1 MKKIGKYEICGLL
14 GKGAMSTVYKV
25 RFPKFGKIV
34 ALKLLSPHP
43 HLVGSLGMEE
53 IKERFVT
60 EAMTMASLRHP
71 NIVAIWD
78 FDETE
83 GRPFL
88 VMEYYC
94 NNLGLIIGETYQ
106 IEDPSR
112 ALTLD
117 KTVHYL
123 RQILAGLIRL
133 HQAGIIHRDI
143 KPYNILVTDEDTV
156 KISDFAFSKLRGEVW
171 KPPPNLMVGS
181 PCYAAPEQEQ
191 DPDGVDVRADI
202 YSVGVMSHRML
213 TGKFPVETGI
223 RASEFHP
230 DLTKEWDSFLT
241 TAVAQERRDRFASS
255 AEMLK
260 ALEQL
265 ATDWE
270 ERKERICSIAP
281 PLPATK
287 KDKRDS
293 KRILRA
299 QSIKVRPRQAREVFQ
314 LDQLWRPRH
323 YVNND
328 FKEHGDA
335 TVTDRVTGLV
345 WQQDGSDFPMTW
357 NEAQVYVQ
365 RLNSEHFAGRS
376 NWRLPTVTELSS
388 LLTETSH
395 IADLCI
401 EPIFSQEKRWL
412 WSADRRSF
420 VAAWYVSVDMGFV
433 SWQDFSCYFF
443 VRAVCSDFL
452 GDFAKVVSED
462 H

>member
-1 MKKIGKYEICGLL
+1 MKKIGKYQICGLL
-14 GKGAMSTVYKV
+14 GKGAMSIVYKV
-25 RFPKFGKIV
+25 RLPKFGKIV

-53 IKERFVT
+53 IKKRFVT

-71 NIVAIWD
+71 NIVSIWD
-78 FDETE
+78 FDEAE

-123 RQILAGLIRL
+123 RQVLAGLKRL
-133 HQAGIIHRDI
+133 HHAGIIHRDI
-143 KPYNILVTDEDTV
+143 KPFNILVTDEDTV

-171 KPPPNLMVGS
+171 KPPPNVMVGS

-213 TGKFPVETGI
+213 TGKFPLEARI
-223 RASEFHP
+223 RASEFHS
-230 DLTKEWDSFLT
+230 DLTGEWDSFLT
-241 TAVAQERRDRFASS
+241 KAVAPERGDRFASS
-255 AEMLK
+255 AEMLQ
-260 ALEQL
+260 ALELL
-265 ATDWE
+265 AADWQ

-281 PLPATK
+281 PQPATK
-287 KDKRDS
+287 KNKPGS

-299 QSIKVRPRQAREVFQ
+299 QPIKVRPRQAREVLQ

-323 YVNND
+323 SVDND
-328 FKEHGDA
+328 FKEHADT
-335 TVTDRVTGLV
+335 TVTDRVTGLL
-345 WQQDGSDFPMTW
+345 WQQEGSDFPMTW

-365 RLNSEHFAGRS
+365 HLNSERFGGRS
-376 NWRLPTVTELSS
+376 NWRLPTVPELCS
-388 LLTETSH
+388 LLTETGDA
-395 IADLCI
+395 ADLCI
-401 EPIFSQEKRWL
+401 EPLFSQEKRWL
-412 WSADRRSF
+412 WSADHRSF

-443 VRAVCSDFL
+443 VRAVCSDSL

>member
-14 GKGAMSTVYKV
+14 GKGAMSIVYKV
-25 RFPKFGKIV
+25 RLPKFGKIA

-53 IKERFVT
+53 IKKRFVA
-60 EAMTMASLRHP
+60 EAKTMASLRHP
-71 NIVAIWD
+71 NIVSIWD
-78 FDETE
+78 FDEAE

-94 NNLGLIIGETYQ
+94 NSLGLIIGETYR

-112 ALTLD
+112 ALTLE

-133 HQAGIIHRDI
+133 HQAEIIHRDI
-143 KPYNILVTDEDTV
+143 KPFNILVTDEDTV

-171 KPPPNLMVGS
+171 KPPPNVMVGS

-191 DPDGVDVRADI
+191 EPDGVDVRADI

-213 TGKFPVETGI
+213 TGKFPVETSI

-230 DLTKEWDSFLT
+230 DLTGEWDSFLT
-241 TAVAQERRDRFASS
+241 KAVAPGRRDRFASS
-255 AEMLK
+255 AEMLN

-265 ATDWE
+265 AADWQ
-270 ERKERICSIAP
+270 ERKEQICSIAP
-281 PLPATK
+281 AHPATK
-287 KDKRDS
+287 KNKVDS
-293 KRILRA
+293 TRILRA
-299 QSIKVRPRQAREVFQ
+299 QPIKVRPRQARQEFQ

-323 YVNND
+323 YLDND
-328 FKEHGDA
+328 FREHGDT
-335 TVTDRVTGLV
+335 TVTDRVTGLL

-357 NEAQVYVQ
+357 KEAQVYVQ
-365 RLNSEHFAGRS
+365 QLNGERFAGRS
-376 NWRLPTVTELSS
+376 NWRLPTVTELCS
-388 LLTETSH
+388 LLTETGD
-395 IADLCI
+395 AAALCI
-401 EPIFSQEKRWL
+401 ESIFSQEKRWL

-443 VRAVCSDFL
+443 VRAVCSDSFGSL
-452 GDFAKVVSED
+452 
-462 H
+462 

>member
-1 MKKIGKYEICGLL
+1 MKKIGKYQICGLL
-14 GKGAMSTVYKV
+14 GKGAMSIVYKV

-53 IKERFVT
+53 IKKRFVT

-71 NIVAIWD
+71 NIVSIWD
-78 FDETE
+78 FDEAE

-117 KTVHYL
+117 KTLYYL
-123 RQILAGLIRL
+123 RQILAGLKRL
-133 HQAGIIHRDI
+133 HHAGIIHRDI
-143 KPYNILVTDEDTV
+143 KPFNILVTDEDTV

-171 KPPPNLMVGS
+171 KPPPNVMVGS

-191 DPDGVDVRADI
+191 HPDGVDVRADI

-213 TGKFPVETGI
+213 TGKFPVEAKI
-223 RASEFHP
+223 RASELNP
-230 DLTKEWDSFLT
+230 DLTGEWDSFLT
-241 TAVAQERRDRFASS
+241 KAVAPERGERFTSS
-255 AEMLK
+255 TEMLQ
-260 ALEQL
+260 ALELL
-265 ATDWE
+265 AADWE

-281 PLPATK
+281 PHPATK
-287 KDKRDS
+287 KNKPGS

-299 QSIKVRPRQAREVFQ
+299 QPIKVGPRQAREVFK

-323 YVNND
+323 YVDHD
-328 FKEHGDA
+328 FKEHGDT
-335 TVTDRVTGLV
+335 TVTDRVTGLL

-365 RLNSEHFAGRS
+365 HLNSEHFGGRS
-376 NWRLPTVTELSS
+376 NWRLPTVTELCS
-388 LLTETSH
+388 LLTETGDA
-395 IADLCI
+395 ADLCI
-401 EPIFSQEKRWL
+401 EPIFSQEKRWF

-443 VRAVCSDFL
+443 VRAVCSDSF

>member
-14 GKGAMSTVYKV
+14 GRGAMSIVYKV
-25 RFPKFGKIV
+25 RFPRFDKIA

-43 HLVGSLGMEE
+43 HLIGSLGMKE
-53 IKERFVT
+53 IKKRFVA
-60 EAMTMASLRHP
+60 EAKTMASLRHP
-71 NIVAIWD
+71 NIVSIWD
-78 FDETE
+78 FDEDE

-94 NNLGLIIGETYQ
+94 NSLGLIIGETYQ

-143 KPYNILVTDEDTV
+143 KPFNILVTDEDTV

-171 KPPPNLMVGS
+171 KPPSNVMVGS

-191 DPDGVDVRADI
+191 EPDGVDVRADI

-213 TGKFPVETGI
+213 TGKFPVEARI

-230 DLTKEWDSFLT
+230 DVTEEWDSFLT
-241 TAVAQERRDRFASS
+241 RAVAPERRDRFASS
-255 AEMLK
+255 AEMLQ

-265 ATDWE
+265 AADWQ
-270 ERKERICSIAP
+270 ERKEQICAIAP
-281 PLPATK
+281 PHPTTK
-287 KDKRDS
+287 KNKPDS
-293 KRILRA
+293 ARILRA
-299 QSIKVRPRQAREVFQ
+299 QPIKVRPRQARQEFQ
-314 LDQLWRPRH
+314 LDQLWRPRR
-323 YVNND
+323 YVDND
-328 FKEHGDA
+328 FKEHGDS
-335 TVTDRVTGLV
+335 TVTDRVTGLL

-357 NEAQVYVQ
+357 KEAQAYVQ
-365 RLNSEHFAGRS
+365 RLNSENFAGRS
-376 NWRLPTVTELSS
+376 NWRLPTVTELCS
-388 LLTETSH
+388 LLTE
-395 IADLCI
+395 AGDAAALCI
-401 EPIFSQEKRWL
+401 EPLFSQEKRWL
-412 WSADRRSF
+412 WSADQRSF

-443 VRAVCSDFL
+443 VRAVCSDSF
-452 GDFAKVVSED
+452 
-462 H
+462 

>member
-14 GKGAMSTVYKV
+14 GKGAMSIVYKV

-53 IKERFVT
+53 IKKRFVT

-71 NIVAIWD
+71 NIVSIWD
-78 FDETE
+78 FDEAE

-94 NNLGLIIGETYQ
+94 NNLGLIMGETYQ
-106 IEDPSR
+106 IENPSR

-117 KTVHYL
+117 KTVHYM
-123 RQILAGLIRL
+123 RQILAGLMRL
-133 HQAGIIHRDI
+133 HHAGIIHRDI
-143 KPYNILVTDEDTV
+143 KPFNILVTDEDTA

-171 KPPPNLMVGS
+171 KPPPNLIVGS

-213 TGKFPVETGI
+213 TGNFPVETGI
-223 RASEFHP
+223 KVSEFRP
-230 DLTKEWDSFLT
+230 DLTGEWDSFLARA
-241 TAVAQERRDRFASS
+241 TASKRRDRFASS

-260 ALEQL
+260 AFEQL
-265 ATDWE
+265 AADWE
-270 ERKERICSIAP
+270 ERKERMCAMEQP
-281 PLPATK
+281 HPAKK
-287 KDKRDS
+287 KDKPDS
-293 KRILRA
+293 RRILRA
-299 QSIKVRPRQAREVFQ
+299 HSMKVRPRQARQEFQ

-323 YVNND
+323 YVKND
-328 FKEHGDA
+328 FEERGDA
-335 TVTDRVTGLV
+335 TVIDRVTGLI
-345 WQQDGSDFPMTW
+345 WQQDGSDYPMTW

-365 RLNSEHFAGRS
+365 RLNSERFSGRS

-388 LLTETSH
+388 LLTKTDH
-395 IADLCI
+395 TADLCI
-401 EPIFSQEKRWL
+401 EPIFSQVQRWL

-420 VAAWYVSVDMGFV
+420 VAAWYVSLDMGFV

-443 VRAVCSDFL
+443 VRSVCSDSL

>member
-14 GKGAMSTVYKV
+14 GKGAMSVVYKV
-25 RFPKFGKIV
+25 RFPRFDKIA

-53 IKERFVT
+53 IKKRFVA
-60 EAMTMASLRHP
+60 EAKTMASLRHP
-71 NIVAIWD
+71 NIVSIWD
-78 FDETE
+78 FDEDE

-94 NNLGLIIGETYQ
+94 NSLGLIIGETYQ

-123 RQILAGLIRL
+123 RQILAGLRRL

-143 KPYNILVTDEDTV
+143 KPFNILVTDEDTV

-171 KPPPNLMVGS
+171 KPPPNVMVGS

-191 DPDGVDVRADI
+191 EPDGVDVKADI
-202 YSVGVMSHRML
+202 YSVGVMLHRML
-213 TGKFPVETGI
+213 TGKFPVGARI

-230 DLTKEWDSFLT
+230 DVTEEWDSFLT
-241 TAVAQERRDRFASS
+241 RAVAPERRDRFASS
-255 AEMLK
+255 GEMLQ

-265 ATDWE
+265 AADWQ
-270 ERKERICSIAP
+270 ERKEQICSVASP
-281 PLPATK
+281 RLATK
-287 KDKRDS
+287 KNRPDS
-293 KRILRA
+293 TRILRA
-299 QSIKVRPRQAREVFQ
+299 QPIKVRPRQARQEFQ

-323 YVNND
+323 YVDND
-328 FKEHGDA
+328 FKEHGDT
-335 TVTDRVTGLV
+335 TVTDRVTGLL

-357 NEAQVYVQ
+357 KEAQAYVQ
-365 RLNSEHFAGRS
+365 QLNSERFAGRS
-376 NWRLPTVTELSS
+376 NWRLPTVTELCS
-388 LLTETSH
+388 LLIETGD
-395 IADLCI
+395 AAALCI
-401 EPIFSQEKRWL
+401 EPLFSQEKRWL

-443 VRAVCSDFL
+443 VRAVCSDSF
-452 GDFAKVVSED
+452 
-462 H
+462 

>member
-14 GKGAMSTVYKV
+14 GKGAMSIVYKG
-25 RFPKFGKIV
+25 RFPKFGKIA

-53 IKERFVT
+53 IKKRFVA

-71 NIVAIWD
+71 NIVSIWD
-78 FDETE
+78 FDEAE

-88 VMEYYC
+88 LMEYYC
-94 NNLGLIIGETYQ
+94 NSLGLIIGETYQ

-112 ALTLD
+112 TLTLD

-123 RQILAGLIRL
+123 RQILAGLMRL

-143 KPYNILVTDEDTV
+143 KPFNILVTDEDTV

-171 KPPPNLMVGS
+171 KPPPNVMVGS

-213 TGKFPVETGI
+213 TGTFPVGARI

-230 DLTKEWDSFLT
+230 DLAGEWDSFLT
-241 TAVAQERRDRFASS
+241 RAVAPERRDRFASS

-265 ATDWE
+265 AADWQ
-270 ERKERICSIAP
+270 ERKEQICSTVP
-281 PLPATK
+281 PHPATK
-287 KDKRDS
+287 KNTPGS
-293 KRILRA
+293 TRILRA
-299 QSIKVRPRQAREVFQ
+299 QPIKVRPRQARQEFQ
-314 LDQLWRPRH
+314 LDQLWRPHH
-323 YVNND
+323 YVDND
-328 FKEHGDA
+328 FKEHGDT
-335 TVTDRVTGLV
+335 TVSDRVTGLL
-345 WQQDGSDFPMTW
+345 WQQEGSDFPMTW

-365 RLNSEHFAGRS
+365 HLNSERFAGRS
-376 NWRLPTVTELSS
+376 NWRLPTVTELCS
-388 LLTETSH
+388 LLTETGDA
-395 IADLCI
+395 ADLCI

-412 WSADRRSF
+412 WSADHRSF
-420 VAAWYVSVDMGFV
+420 IAAWYVSVDMGFV

>member
-14 GKGAMSTVYKV
+14 GKGAMSVVYKV
-25 RFPKFGKIV
+25 RFPRFDKIA

-53 IKERFVT
+53 IKKRFVA
-60 EAMTMASLRHP
+60 EAKTMASLRHP
-71 NIVAIWD
+71 NIVSIWD
-78 FDETE
+78 FDEDE

-94 NNLGLIIGETYQ
+94 NSLGLIIGETYQ

-123 RQILAGLIRL
+123 RQILAGLRRL

-143 KPYNILVTDEDTV
+143 KPFNILVTDEDTV

-171 KPPPNLMVGS
+171 KPPPNVMVGS

-191 DPDGVDVRADI
+191 EPDGVDVKADI
-202 YSVGVMSHRML
+202 YSVGVMLHRML
-213 TGKFPVETGI
+213 TGKFPVGARI

-230 DLTKEWDSFLT
+230 DVTEEWDSFLT
-241 TAVAQERRDRFASS
+241 RAVAPERRDRFASS
-255 AEMLK
+255 GEMLQ

-265 ATDWE
+265 AADWQ
-270 ERKERICSIAP
+270 ERKEQICSVASP
-281 PLPATK
+281 RLATNK
-287 KDKRDS
+287 NRPDS
-293 KRILRA
+293 TRILRA
-299 QSIKVRPRQAREVFQ
+299 QPIKVRPRQARQEFQ

-323 YVNND
+323 YVDND
-328 FKEHGDA
+328 FKEHGDT
-335 TVTDRVTGLV
+335 TVTDRVTGLL

-357 NEAQVYVQ
+357 KEAQAYVQ
-365 RLNSEHFAGRS
+365 QLNSERFAGRS
-376 NWRLPTVTELSS
+376 NWRLPTVTELCS
-388 LLTETSH
+388 LLIETGDT
-395 IADLCI
+395 AALCI
-401 EPIFSQEKRWL
+401 EPLFSQEKRWL

-443 VRAVCSDFL
+443 VRAVCSDSF
-452 GDFAKVVSED
+452 
-462 H
+462 

>member
-25 RFPKFGKIV
+25 RFPKFAKIV

-53 IKERFVT
+53 IKERFVI
-60 EAMTMASLRHP
+60 EAKTMASLRHP
-71 NIVAIWD
+71 NIVSIWD
-78 FDETE
+78 FDEAE

-94 NNLGLIIGETYQ
+94 NNLGLIIGETYRL
-106 IEDPSR
+106 EDPSR
-112 ALTLD
+112 ALALD

-171 KPPPNLMVGS
+171 KPPPNVMVGS

-213 TGKFPVETGI
+213 MGTFPEETGI

-230 DLTKEWDSFLT
+230 DLTGEWDSFLT
-241 TAVAQERRDRFASS
+241 RAVAQKRRDRFASS

-260 ALEQL
+260 ALDQL
-265 ATDWE
+265 AAGWE
-270 ERKERICSIAP
+270 ERKERICSMAP
-281 PLPATK
+281 PLPAKK
-287 KDKRDS
+287 KDKPDS

-299 QSIKVRPRQAREVFQ
+299 QSIKVQPRQAREVFQ

-328 FKEHGDA
+328 FTGHGDA

-345 WQQDGSDFPMTW
+345 WQQDGSDYPMTW

-365 RLNSEHFAGRS
+365 RLRSERFADRS
-376 NWRLPTVTELSS
+376 NWRLPTVPELSS
-388 LLTETSH
+388 LLTETGH
-395 IADLCI
+395 TDDLCI

-433 SWQDFSCYFF
+433 SWQDFSCNFF
-443 VRAVCSDFL
+443 VRAVCSDSF

>member
-14 GKGAMSTVYKV
+14 GKGAMSIVYKV
-25 RFPKFGKIV
+25 RFPKFDKIA
-34 ALKLLSPHP
+34 ALKLLSPHS

-53 IKERFVT
+53 IKKRFVA

-71 NIVAIWD
+71 NIVSIWD
-78 FDETE
+78 FDEAD

-94 NNLGLIIGETYQ
+94 NSLGLIIGETYQ

-143 KPYNILVTDEDTV
+143 KPFNVLVTDEDTV
-156 KISDFAFSKLRGEVW
+156 KISDFAFSKLRGEAW
-171 KPPPNLMVGS
+171 KPPPNVMVGS

-191 DPDGVDVRADI
+191 NPDGVDVRADI

-213 TGKFPVETGI
+213 TGRFPVEARI

-230 DLTKEWDSFLT
+230 DLTVEWDNFLT
-241 TAVAQERRDRFASS
+241 RAVAPERRDRFASS
-255 AEMLK
+255 TEMLH

-265 ATDWE
+265 AADWQ
-270 ERKERICSIAP
+270 ERKERICSIASP
-281 PLPATK
+281 HPAK
-287 KDKRDS
+287 KRSKPDS
-293 KRILRA
+293 TRILRA
-299 QSIKVRPRQAREVFQ
+299 QPIKVRPRQARQEFQ
-314 LDQLWRPRH
+314 LDHLWRPRH
-323 YVNND
+323 YIDND
-328 FKEHGDA
+328 FREHGDT
-335 TVTDRVTGLV
+335 TVTDRVTGLL
-345 WQQDGSDFPMTW
+345 WQRDGSDFPMTW

-365 RLNSEHFAGRS
+365 HLNDEGFAGRS
-376 NWRLPTVTELSS
+376 NWRLPTVTELCS
-388 LLTETSH
+388 LLTETGD
-395 IADLCI
+395 AAALCI

-443 VRAVCSDFL
+443 VRAVCSDSF
-452 GDFAKVVSED
+452 
-462 H
+462 

>member
-14 GKGAMSTVYKV
+14 GKGAMSVVYKV
-25 RFPKFGKIV
+25 RFPRFDKIA

-53 IKERFVT
+53 IKKRFVA
-60 EAMTMASLRHP
+60 EAKTMASLRHP
-71 NIVAIWD
+71 NIVSIWD
-78 FDETE
+78 FDEDE

-94 NNLGLIIGETYQ
+94 NSLGLIIGETYQ

-143 KPYNILVTDEDTV
+143 KPFNILVTDEDTV

-171 KPPPNLMVGS
+171 KPPPNVMVGS

-191 DPDGVDVRADI
+191 EPDGVDVKADI

-213 TGKFPVETGI
+213 TGKFPVGARI

-230 DLTKEWDSFLT
+230 DVTEEWDSFLT
-241 TAVAQERRDRFASS
+241 RAAAPAKRDRFASS
-255 AEMLK
+255 GEMLQE
-260 ALEQL
+260 LEQL
-265 ATDWE
+265 AADWQ
-270 ERKERICSIAP
+270 ERKEQICAAASP
-281 PLPATK
+281 RLATNK
-287 KDKRDS
+287 NRPDS
-293 KRILRA
+293 TRILRA
-299 QSIKVRPRQAREVFQ
+299 QPIKVRPRQARQEFQ

-323 YVNND
+323 YVDND
-328 FKEHGDA
+328 FKEHGDT
-335 TVTDRVTGLV
+335 TVTDRVTGLL

-357 NEAQVYVQ
+357 KEAQAYVQ
-365 RLNSEHFAGRS
+365 QLNSERFAGRS
-376 NWRLPTVTELSS
+376 NWRLPTVTELCS
-388 LLTETSH
+388 LLIETGD
-395 IADLCI
+395 AAALCI
-401 EPIFSQEKRWL
+401 EPLFSQEKRWL

-443 VRAVCSDFL
+443 VRAVCSDSF
-452 GDFAKVVSED
+452 
-462 H
+462 